1 MLKITPL
8 GGTREIGL
16 NMTVIEYGDTAFA
29 IDAGLMFPE
38 GYMLGVDIVLPD
50 MDYIREKGKNF
61 AAVVLTHGH
70 EDHIGAIPYLLR
82 DMNVPI
88 FGTPF
93 TLGLVRHK
101 LEETGLLASARLHA
115 ISLDEFLRIGPFELD
130 FMRVN
135 HSVVDGVGMAI
146 KTPVGTVVHTG
157 DFKLS
162 QSAFPWMNTDVDKFV
177 WYGGQGILA
186 LMSDSTNV
194 EKDGRTISDMA
205 VGETLEK
212 IIAKSPGR
220 AIVALFAS
228 NIVRIQQI
236 VDIAERHNR
245 KVIFDGRSIETSTQI
260 ARDLDY
266 LRLPDGIEMNIRQI
280 DEIPDDEVVV
290 VTTGS
295 QGEPMSSLARMA
307 TGSNK
312 MIKTRPGDTIILSSK
327 FIPGNERAITSI
339 INHFYE
345 QGADVVYEKISDIHV
360 SGHAFREELIEMMQ
374 MVNPKYFI
382 PVHGERRHLIHHAR
396 LARQAGIPEE
406 NIILPDNGLMIEFD
420 KAGVRAE
427 DHITTGRVL
436 VDGKGV
442 GDVGSSVLRE
452 RKELAEDGIVVV
464 VIIFDE
470 ETGIVVH
477 GPELL
482 SRGFVF
488 QNLKGHILEDAQCVI
503 LEILEEVGPD
513 MPDRVSVIETQMKSA
528 LRQYFKFTI
537 KRRPVVI
544 PVMIE
549 V

>member
-1 MLKITPL
+1 MLKIVPL

-16 NMTVIEYGDTAFA
+16 NMTVFEYGDTAFVV
-29 IDAGLMFPE
+29 DAGLMFPE

-50 MDYIREKGKNF
+50 MDYLREKGKNF

-70 EDHIGAIPYLLR
+70 EDHIGAIPYLLK

-93 TLGLVRHK
+93 TLEMVKHK
-101 LEETGLLASARLHA
+101 LDELGLLASARLHA
-115 ISLDEFLRIGPFELD
+115 ISLDEILRIGPFELD
-130 FMRVN
+130 FIRVN
-135 HSVVDGVGMAI
+135 HSVVDGVGIAI
-146 KTPVGTVVHTG
+146 QTPVGTVVHTG

-162 QSAFPWMNTDVDKFV
+162 QSAFSWMNTDVDKFV
-177 WYGGQGILA
+177 WYGGQGVLA
-186 LMSDSTNV
+186 LLSDSTNV
-194 EKDGRTISDMA
+194 EKEGRTISDMM
-205 VGETLEK
+205 VGATLET
-212 IIAKSPGR
+212 IIARSPGR

-236 VDIAERHNR
+236 INIAEKTSR
-245 KVIFDGRSIETSTQI
+245 KVIFDGRSIEMSTQV
-260 ARDLDY
+260 ARDLGY
-266 LRLPDGIEMNIRQI
+266 LKIPKAIEADIRQL
-280 DEIPDDEVVV
+280 DDIPDDEVVV
-290 VTTGS
+290 ITTGS

-307 TGSNK
+307 TGNNK

-339 INHFYE
+339 INRFYE

-360 SGHAFREELIEMMQ
+360 SGHAFREELVEMMQ
-374 MVNPKYFI
+374 MTQPRYFI
-382 PVHGERRHLIHHAR
+382 PVHGERRHLVHHAR
-396 LARQAGIPEE
+396 LARQAGIPGE
-406 NIILPDNGLMIEFD
+406 NIILPDNGLVIEFD
-420 KAGVRAE
+420 EQGARA
-427 DHITTGRVL
+427 DRYVATGRVL

-464 VIIFDE
+464 TLVFDE
-470 ETGIVVH
+470 ETGVVIY
-477 GPELL
+477 GPELI

-488 QNLKGHILEDAQCVI
+488 QSLKGHILEDAQCVI
-503 LEILEEVGPD
+503 LEILEEVRPD
-513 MPDRVSVIETQMKSA
+513 TPDRLAVIETQMRSA

-544 PVMIE
+544 PVILE